1 MLGRSAALMLQVR
14 DAETDEMVPG
24 CRLTI
29 TLALTGEDFTWAAD
43 PDTWYFSGYP
53 RDADSAP
60 AGTPR
65 APWGDYLA
73 SVEPPEGWLAP
84 AEPTAFS
91 FSEDSVG
98 YIDIFVE
105 PAPRAEKAAEAAAG
119 GRRRAF
125 RDALARKPWRAH
137 RRRIVHFSYL
147 AAAAAVAVAAAAFA
161 GPSLYVA
168 CYALAALANHDLGAR
183 FCAGLF
189 HFLLSQPSPLSA
201 SKAAALIK
209 ALGPSPALLGLSAAF
224 TLGLAAWAQAAL
236 AKFAESKL
244 PPPCELLDSLPEPA
258 DSNVHGNARIERSE
272 KEIRRGLPNAAMRCG
287 EEIPKGR
294 FYVGVVDGPLPL
306 AAAEDTRAAAWAA
319 AQRFRRRG
327 MFDPPPSVPVA
338 RNLMRYVHT
347 PDFQNGIL
355 LGDTRAGKTRR
366 DLYPSIDLLL
376 ESGTSIVLLDPK
388 GEISNATSGYA
399 AEKYGADCVHII
411 NFRDPEDSD
420 CSNPLKFVIAAAR
433 AADRGERARDIEG
446 RVVGSY
452 SALSTAANDMSK
464 MLLPELY
471 DVGNAK
477 YFNTGGRSC
486 ISSAAIF
493 TALSSTGC
501 PADQMSLATVASI
514 IDRYMRPI
522 EKPGGKPG
530 EMWVPYKEMLK
541 RLPHDHPAVTAF
553 GTAGAAK
560 LNELQNFVTTALT
573 ALQDYRDAA
582 IARITSRDS
591 FKFEDLGRKPMVVYL
606 VIPHEKQTYAAIA
619 SLYLQQAY
627 QALIAEAS
635 RNGGRLGN
643 EVTFLCEELGQLPP
657 IPDLESKLTVS
668 LGAGINWLLVFQS
681 LSQVVTKY
689 ESNPA
694 ATLWANANYKN
705 LLKTADVQ
713 VTGEWVRKQL
723 GTYTVSSES
732 SSKSRGPFSIMASSL
747 SDSSQLVERDV
758 MMSHEVAQWSADIG
772 NLFMLNDKDAKAAY
786 CVRMPDVSEL
796 PTGVALGLDGKSVA
810 PLPVH
815 PSSRRF
821 EESQAWDPCLG
832 TMDPKARYD
841 EDDFRR
847 IEAEFL
853 AALLAG
859 PQAPSASDRAVAYVK
874 TDGTTL
880 CGPFAV
886 PDGPAEEAGF
896 LRRARAA
903 FPCGPGGEWW
913 EVGEVRRNKQHIGWL
928 ASDEVRKR
936 ASDQMARFARKSGG
950 ARLPGAPDW
959 APEPAPSAVPAPAA
973 ADAEAPHAE
982 RRPKKF
988 RRRSD

>member
-29 TLALTGEDFTWAAD
+29 TLASTGEDFTWGAD

-53 RDADSAP
+53 RDAGSAP
-60 AGTPR
+60 AGATR

-73 SVEPPEGWLAP
+73 SVEPPDGWLAP
-84 AEPTAFS
+84 AGPTAFS
-91 FSEDSVG
+91 FNEGSVG

-105 PAPRAEKAAEAAAG
+105 HAPRAEKAAEAAAG
-119 GRRRAF
+119 GRRRPL
-125 RDALARKPWRAH
+125 RDTLARKPWRAQ
-137 RRRIVHFSYL
+137 RRRAIHFSYL
-147 AAAAAVAVAAAAFA
+147 AAAAAVAVAAVAFA

-168 CYALAALANHDLGAR
+168 FYALAAIANPDLGAR

-189 HFLLSQPSPLSA
+189 HFLLSQPSPLSIP
-201 SKAAALIK
+201 KAAALVK
-209 ALGPSPALLGLSAAF
+209 ALGPSPALLALSAAS

-236 AKFAESKL
+236 ARFAESKL

-294 FYVGVVDGPLPL
+294 FYIGVVDGPLPL
-306 AAAEDTRAAAWAA
+306 AAAEDARDAAWGI

-327 MFDPPPSVPVA
+327 MFDPPPAVPVS
-338 RNLMRYVHT
+338 RNLARYVYT

-366 DLYPSIDLLL
+366 DIFPSVDLLL
-376 ESGTSIVLLDPK
+376 ESGTSCVLLDPK
-388 GEISNATSGYA
+388 GEISNTTSGYA
-399 AEKYGADCVHII
+399 AEKYGADCVRII
-411 NFRDPEDSD
+411 NFRDPDDSD

-433 AADRGERARDIEG
+433 AADRGERIRDIEG

-452 SALSTAANDMSK
+452 SALSTAANDMAK
-464 MLLPELY
+464 LLLPELY

-486 ISSAAIF
+486 ISSASIF
-493 TALSSTGC
+493 TSLSSTGC
-501 PADQMSLATVASI
+501 PAGQMSLATVASI

-530 EMWVPYKEMLK
+530 EMWVPYKEMLR

-560 LNELQNFVTTALT
+560 PNELQNFVTTALT

-591 FKFEDLGRKPMVVYL
+591 FRFEDLGRKPMVVYL

-635 RNGGRLGN
+635 RNGGRLDN

-657 IPDLESKLTVS
+657 VPDLDSKLTVS

-705 LLKTADVQ
+705 LLKTADIK
-713 VTGEWVRKQL
+713 VTGDWVRTQL

-758 MMSHEVAQWSADIG
+758 MMPHEVAQWSAEIG

-796 PTGVALGLDGKSVA
+796 PTGIALGLDGKSA
-810 PLPVH
+810 KPLPVH

-832 TMDPKARYD
+832 TMDPKAKYD

-847 IEAEFL
+847 LEAEFL
-853 AALLAG
+853 AGLLAD
-859 PQAPSASDRAVAYVK
+859 PQAPSADDRAVAYVRK
-874 TDGTTL
+874 DGTSM

-886 PDGPAEEAGF
+886 PQGEAEEAGF
-896 LRRARAA
+896 LARAREA
-903 FPCGPGGEWW
+903 FPCGPDGEWW
-913 EVGEVRRNKQHIGWL
+913 EVGEVRRNGQRLGWL
-928 ASDEVRKR
+928 ASDETRKR

-950 ARLPGAPDW
+950 ARLPSSPERP
-959 APEPAPSAVPAPAA
+959 PEPAPCPESAPASA
-973 ADAEAPHAE
+973 AAEAPRAE
-982 RRPKKF
+982 RRPQKF
-988 RRRSD
+988 RRRND

>member
-84 AEPTAFS
+84 AGPTAFS

-147 AAAAAVAVAAAAFA
+147 AAAAVAAVAAAAFA

-168 CYALAALANHDLGAR
+168 CYALAALANPDLGAR

-244 PPPCELLDSLPEPA
+244 SPPCELLDSLPEPA

-306 AAAEDTRAAAWAA
+306 AAAEDARAAAWAA

-591 FKFEDLGRKPMVVYL
+591 FRFEDLGRKPMVVYL

-713 VTGEWVRKQL
+713 VTGDWVRKQL

-796 PTGVALGLDGKSVA
+796 PTGVALGLDGKSAA

-874 TDGTTL
+874 KDGTTM
-880 CGPFAV
+880 CGPFAL
-886 PDGPAEEAGF
+886 PDDPAGEGAF
-896 LRRARAA
+896 LGRARAA

-950 ARLPGAPDW
+950 ARLPGAPDL
-959 APEPAPSAVPAPAA
+959 APEPAPPAVPAPAA

>member
-24 CRLTI
+24 WRLTI

-84 AEPTAFS
+84 AGPTAFS
-91 FSEDSVG
+91 FSENSVG

-147 AAAAAVAVAAAAFA
+147 AAAAVAAVAAAAFA

-168 CYALAALANHDLGAR
+168 CYALAALANPDLGAR
-183 FCAGLF
+183 FCAGLS

-306 AAAEDTRAAAWAA
+306 AAAEDARAAAWAA

-668 LGAGINWLLVFQS
+668 LA
-681 LSQVVTKY
+681 
-689 ESNPA
+689 PA
-694 ATLWANANYKN
+694 S
-705 LLKTADVQ
+705 
-713 VTGEWVRKQL
+713 TGC
-723 GTYTVSSES
+723 S
-732 SSKSRGPFSIMASSL
+732 
-747 SDSSQLVERDV
+747 
-758 MMSHEVAQWSADIG
+758 
-772 NLFMLNDKDAKAAY
+772 
-786 CVRMPDVSEL
+786 C
-796 PTGVALGLDGKSVA
+796 
-810 PLPVH
+810 
-815 PSSRRF
+815 SSRSPR
-821 EESQAWDPCLG
+821 SSPSTRA
-832 TMDPKARYD
+832 T
-841 EDDFRR
+841 RR
-847 IEAEFL
+847 
-853 AALLAG
+853 
-859 PQAPSASDRAVAYVK
+859 R
-874 TDGTTL
+874 L
-880 CGPFAV
+880 CGPTRTTRTCSR
-886 PDGPAEEAGF
+886 PPTSRSPANGCASSWAHTPCRRSRPRNLAG
-896 LRRARAA
+896 RSRSWRAA
-903 FPCGPGGEWW
+903 CRTP
-913 EVGEVRRNKQHIGWL
+913 
-928 ASDEVRKR
+928 
-936 ASDQMARFARKSGG
+936 
-950 ARLPGAPDW
+950 
-959 APEPAPSAVPAPAA
+959 PSSSSAT
-973 ADAEAPHAE
+973 
-982 RRPKKF
+982 
-988 RRRSD
+988 

>member
-1 MLGRSAALMLQVR
+1 MLGRSAALILQVR

-24 CRLTI
+24 CLLTI
-29 TLALTGEDFTWAAD
+29 ALASTGEDFTWGAD
-43 PDTWYFSGYP
+43 PETGYFSGYP
-53 RDADSAP
+53 RDPGRAP
-60 AGTPR
+60 AGAQR

-73 SVEPPEGWLAP
+73 TVEPPDGWLAP
-84 AEPTAFS
+84 AAPTAFS
-91 FSEDSVG
+91 FNEDSVG

-105 PAPRAEKAAEAAAG
+105 PAPRAEKAPEAAAG
-119 GRRRAF
+119 GGRRTLRG
-125 RDALARKPWRAH
+125 ALADKLRRS
-137 RRRIVHFSYL
+137 RRRIVHFSWL
-147 AAAAAVAVAAAAFA
+147 AASAAVAVAAAAFA

-168 CYALAALANHDLGAR
+168 CYALAAIANPDLGMR

-189 HFLLSQPSPLSA
+189 HFLLSPPSPLSA
-201 SKAAALIK
+201 PKAVALIK
-209 ALGPSPALLGLSAAF
+209 ALGASPALLAMSAALA
-224 TLGLAAWAQAAL
+224 LGLAACAQAAL

-244 PPPCELLDSLPEPA
+244 DPPCELLDSLPEPA
-258 DSNVHGNARIERSE
+258 ASNVHGNAGIERSE
-272 KEIRRGLPNAAMRCG
+272 AEIRRGLPNAAMRCG

-306 AAAEDTRAAAWAA
+306 AAAEDARDAAWAI
-319 AQRFRRRG
+319 AQRLRRRG
-327 MFDPPPSVPVA
+327 MFDPPPSAPVS
-338 RNLMRYVHT
+338 RNLMRYVYT

-366 DLYPSIDLLL
+366 DLEPSIDMLL
-376 ESGTSIVLLDPK
+376 ESGTSIVMLDPK
-388 GEISNATSGYA
+388 GELSDATSGRA
-399 AEKYGADCVHII
+399 AEKYGADCVRVI
-411 NFRDPEDSD
+411 NLRDTEDSD
-420 CSNPLKFVIAAAR
+420 CSNLLKFVIAAAS

-452 SALSTAANDMSK
+452 SALSAAANDIAK
-464 MLLPELY
+464 LLLPELY

-477 YFNTGGRSC
+477 FFNTGARSC
-486 ISSAAIF
+486 ISSAAIY

-522 EKPGGKPG
+522 EKSGGKPG

-541 RLPHDHPAVTAF
+541 RLPHDHPALTAF

-573 ALQDYRDAA
+573 ALQDYRDAG

-627 QALIAEAS
+627 QALIAEAT

-657 IPDLESKLTVS
+657 IPNLDSKLTVS

-681 LSQVVTKY
+681 LSQVVAKY
-689 ESNPA
+689 EINPA
-694 ATLWANANYKN
+694 ATLWGNANYKS
-705 LLKTADVQ
+705 LLKTADIK
-713 VTGEWVRKQL
+713 VTGDWVRTQL

-747 SDSSQLVERDV
+747 SNSSQLVERDV
-758 MMSHEVAQWSADIG
+758 MMPHEVAQWSADIG
-772 NLFMLNDKDAKAAY
+772 NLFMLNDKNAKAAY
-786 CVRMPDVSEL
+786 RVRMPDVSEL
-796 PTGVALGLDGKSVA
+796 PTGVALGLDGKSA
-810 PLPVH
+810 KPLPVH

-832 TMDPKARYD
+832 TMDPKAKYD

-853 AALLAG
+853 ASLLSGPRDASAG
-859 PQAPSASDRAVAYVK
+859 DRAVAYVK
-874 TDGTTL
+874 KDGTTM
-880 CGPFAV
+880 CGPFAL
-886 PDGPAEEAGF
+886 PDDPAGEGAF
-896 LRRARAA
+896 LARAREA
-903 FPCGPGGEWW
+903 FPCGPEGEWW
-913 EVGEVRRNKQHIGWL
+913 EVGEVARNRQHVGWL
-928 ASDEVRKR
+928 ASNEVRKR
-936 ASDQMARFARKSGG
+936 ALDQMARFARKSGG
-950 ARLPGAPDW
+950 AKLPDASERP
-959 APEPAPSAVPAPAA
+959 AEPAPLTDPAA
-973 ADAEAPHAE
+973 PEAAAGAPRAES
-982 RRPKKF
+982 RPKKF
-988 RRRSD
+988 RGRND

>member
-29 TLALTGEDFTWAAD
+29 TLASTGEDFTWAAD

-84 AEPTAFS
+84 AGPTAFS

-119 GRRRAF
+119 GRRRTF

-147 AAAAAVAVAAAAFA
+147 AASAAAAVAAAAFA

-168 CYALAALANHDLGAR
+168 CYALAALANPDLGAR

-306 AAAEDTRAAAWAA
+306 AAAEDARAAAWAA

-530 EMWVPYKEMLK
+530 EMWVPYKEMLR

-681 LSQVVTKY
+681 LSQVVAKY

-713 VTGEWVRKQL
+713 VTGDWVRKQL

-874 TDGTTL
+874 TDGTAM

-886 PDGPAEEAGF
+886 PEDPAEEAGF
-896 LRRARAA
+896 LGRARAA

-913 EVGEVRRNKQHIGWL
+913 EVGEVRRNRQHIGWL

-950 ARLPGAPDW
+950 ARLPGRPARPADPVP
-959 APEPAPSAVPAPAA
+959 PEEPRAGGS
-973 ADAEAPHAE
+973 
-982 RRPKKF
+982 PKKF
-988 RRRSD
+988 RRRND

>member
-84 AEPTAFS
+84 AGPTAFS
-91 FSEDSVG
+91 FSENSVG

-147 AAAAAVAVAAAAFA
+147 AAAAVAAVAAAAFA

-168 CYALAALANHDLGAR
+168 CYALAALANPDLGAR

-306 AAAEDTRAAAWAA
+306 AAAEDARAAAWAA

-841 EDDFRR
+841 EDDFHR

-874 TDGTTL
+874 TDGTTM

-896 LRRARAA
+896 LGRARAA

-913 EVGEVRRNKQHIGWL
+913 EVGEIRRNKQHIGWL

-950 ARLPGAPDW
+950 ARLPDAPDR
-959 APEPAPSAVPAPAA
+959 APEPAPSAVAAPAA

>member
-1 MLGRSAALMLQVR
+1 MLGRTAALILQVR

-29 TLALTGEDFTWAAD
+29 ALASTGEDFTWGAD
-43 PDTWYFSGYP
+43 PDTGYFSGYP
-53 RDADSAP
+53 RDPGCAP
-60 AGTPR
+60 TGAQR

-73 SVEPPEGWLAP
+73 TVEPPDGWLAP
-84 AEPTAFS
+84 AAPTAFS

-105 PAPRAEKAAEAAAG
+105 PAPRAEKAPESAAG
-119 GRRRAF
+119 GGRRTLRG
-125 RDALARKPWRAH
+125 ALADKLRRS
-137 RRRIVHFSYL
+137 RRRIVHFSWL
-147 AAAAAVAVAAAAFA
+147 AAAATVAVAAVAFA

-168 CYALAALANHDLGAR
+168 CYALAAIANPDLGAR

-189 HFLLSQPSPLSA
+189 HFLLSSPSPLSA
-201 SKAAALIK
+201 PKAVALIK
-209 ALGPSPALLGLSAAF
+209 ALGASPVLLALSAALA
-224 TLGLAAWAQAAL
+224 LGLAACAQAAL

-244 PPPCELLDSLPEPA
+244 DPPCELLDSLPEPA
-258 DSNVHGNARIERSE
+258 ASNVHGNAGIERSE
-272 KEIRRGLPNAAMRCG
+272 AEIRRGLPNAAMRCG

-306 AAAEDTRAAAWAA
+306 AAAEDARAAAWAA

-327 MFDPPPSVPVA
+327 MFDPPPSAPVA
-338 RNLMRYVHT
+338 RNLMRYVYT

-366 DLYPSIDLLL
+366 DLEPSIDMLL
-376 ESGTSIVLLDPK
+376 ESGTSIVMLDPK
-388 GEISNATSGYA
+388 GELSDATSGRA
-399 AEKYGADCVHII
+399 AEKYGADCVRVI
-411 NFRDPEDSD
+411 NLRDTEDSD
-420 CSNPLKFVIAAAR
+420 CSNLLKFVIAAAR

-452 SALSTAANDMSK
+452 SALSTAANDIAK
-464 MLLPELY
+464 LLLPELY

-477 YFNTGGRSC
+477 FFNTGGRSC
-486 ISSAAIF
+486 ISSAAIY

-530 EMWVPYKEMLK
+530 EMWVPYKEMLR

-573 ALQDYRDAA
+573 ALQDYRDAG

-627 QALIAEAS
+627 QALIAEAT

-657 IPDLESKLTVS
+657 IPDLDSKLTVS

-689 ESNPA
+689 EINPA
-694 ATLWANANYKN
+694 ATLWANANYKS
-705 LLKTADVQ
+705 LLKTADIK
-713 VTGEWVRKQL
+713 VTGDWVRTQL

-758 MMSHEVAQWSADIG
+758 MMPHEVAQWSADIG
-772 NLFMLNDKDAKAAY
+772 NLFMLNDKNAKAAY
-786 CVRMPDVSEL
+786 RVRMPDVSEL
-796 PTGVALGLDGKSVA
+796 PTGVALGLDGKSA
-810 PLPVH
+810 KPLPVH

-832 TMDPKARYD
+832 TMDPKAKYD

-853 AALLAG
+853 ASLLAG

-874 TDGTTL
+874 TDGTAM

-886 PDGPAEEAGF
+886 PDGSAEEAGF
-896 LRRARAA
+896 LGRARAA

-950 ARLPGAPDW
+950 ARLPSAPDL

>member
-29 TLALTGEDFTWAAD
+29 TLASTGEDFTWAAD

-84 AEPTAFS
+84 AGPTAFS

-119 GRRRAF
+119 GRRRTF

-147 AAAAAVAVAAAAFA
+147 AASAAAAVAAAAFA

-168 CYALAALANHDLGAR
+168 CYALAALANPDLGAR

-306 AAAEDTRAAAWAA
+306 AAAEDARAAAWAA

-327 MFDPPPSVPVA
+327 MFDPPPSVPVV

-376 ESGTSIVLLDPK
+376 ESGTSIGLLDPK

-530 EMWVPYKEMLK
+530 EMWVPYKEMLR

-681 LSQVVTKY
+681 LSQVVAKY

-713 VTGEWVRKQL
+713 VTGDWVRKQL

-874 TDGTTL
+874 TDGTAM

-886 PDGPAEEAGF
+886 PEDPAEEAGF
-896 LRRARAA
+896 LGRARAA

-913 EVGEVRRNKQHIGWL
+913 EVGEVRRNRQHIGWL

-950 ARLPGAPDW
+950 ARLPGAPARPADPVP
-959 APEPAPSAVPAPAA
+959 PEEPRAGGS
-973 ADAEAPHAE
+973 
-982 RRPKKF
+982 PKKF
-988 RRRSD
+988 RRRND